1 MIGSKS
7 KIFESFNSTTGKGI
21 NNMTNWYLCNGRYQ
35 TPNLNNNNNNNQLFK
50 YIIYISQ
57 PVQGM

>member
-35 TPNLNNNNNNNQLFK
+35 TPNLNNNNNQLFK
-50 YIIYISQ
+50 YIIYMSQ

>member
-7 KIFESFNSTTGKGI
+7 KIFESFNSATGKGI
-21 NNMTNWYLCNGRYQ
+21 YNMTNWYLCNGRYQ
-35 TPNLNNNNNNNQLFK
+35 TPNLNKNNNNQLFK
-50 YIIYISQ
+50 YIIYMSQ

>member
-7 KIFESFNSTTGKGI
+7 KIFESFNSITGKGI

-35 TPNLNNNNNNNQLFK
+35 TPNLNNNNNQLFK
-50 YIIYISQ
+50 YIIYVSQ